1 MMRRIT
7 YASILVVML
16 LGTLAACSGNQE
28 PTSIRMGVLPI
39 LDALPM
45 YVAEEQGYFAEEGIQ
60 VEFVPVSSAAER
72 DQLMQAGQIDGMIN
86 DLVSTMIYNRDEQQ
100 ITIVRFARTATESFP
115 QYRVLAAGGTDIDSP
130 DDLRGV
136 PIGVSEGT
144 VIEYTTDRLLEIAGL
159 TPAEINTIA
168 VPSIP
173 DRMALLNS
181 GELEAANLPD
191 PLASL
196 AIQNGAR
203 VVIDDTSAPE
213 IGNSVI
219 SFRTAFLQEN
229 TAAVEGFL
237 AAVERATDDI
247 NQDKGRWS
255 DLLVERSLV
264 PEPLLGSYAV
274 PDFPTASVPSVTQFA
289 DVLAWTQEEGIV
301 EGDVDYAQ
309 SVDGSLLP

>member
-1 MMRRIT
+1 MMRRVT
-7 YASILVVML
+7 SASILAIML
-16 LGTLAACSGNQE
+16 LGTLAACSGPGE
-28 PTSIRMGVLPI
+28 PTTIRMGVLPI

-60 VEFVPVSSAAER
+60 VEFIPVSSAAER

-86 DLVSTMIYNRDEQQ
+86 DLVSTMIYNRDQQQ
-100 ITIVRFARTATESFP
+100 ITIVRFARTATASFP
-115 QYRVLAAGGTDIDSP
+115 QYRVLAAGNTDIQVP
-130 DDLRGV
+130 EDLRGV

-159 TPAEINTIA
+159 TPAEIHTIA

-173 DRMALLNS
+173 DRMSLLNS

-229 TAAVEGFL
+229 RSAVEGFL
-237 AAVERATDDI
+237 AAVERATVDI
-247 NQDKGRWS
+247 NQDKERWS

-274 PDFPTASVPSVTQFA
+274 PDFPTASVPSETQFA